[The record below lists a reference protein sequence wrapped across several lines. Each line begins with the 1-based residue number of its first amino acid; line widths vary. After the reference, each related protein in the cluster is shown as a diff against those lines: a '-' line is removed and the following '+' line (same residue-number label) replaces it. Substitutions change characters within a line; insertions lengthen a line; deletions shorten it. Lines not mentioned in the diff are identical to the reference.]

1 MANTKLLEE
10 DDKTQLLSS
19 QSINTLPINL
29 SPSSAD
35 DLDATMLDVKTLD
48 VFENNQTNSS
58 NDNPI
63 SRIDIGYVLKNRF
76 EIIANLGEGGM
87 GMVFKAIDRRKV
99 EAKSRN
105 PYIAIKVLNP
115 SLARNE
121 ILVAGLQRECE
132 KVQALSH
139 PNIITVY
146 DFDRDGDNV
155 FMSMEFLEGQTLN
168 QMIKDHAPAGGIKIP
183 IALRLIRHMGK
194 ALAYAHRN
202 NIVHSDFKPAN
213 VFITENNE
221 VKVLDFG
228 IAAKTQNDH
237 DDDATIF
244 DARTEG
250 GHTPPYASFEMIN
263 GAKADPRDDIY
274 ALGLVIYEMLTGKH
288 PYNRKSAS
296 AVFMEEKQTGKSLL
310 PKPIKGLSK
319 RQWQLLKSALEILQ
333 DKRPKDFSQWLEEF
347 YPKPKKSSKLWP
359 VAGLAGT
366 VLIVVAGYFGYSALN
381 SNPQTDLAS
390 PAKSPETNSPP
401 PAPASLQSVIKL
413 PLAQPGGNQQG
424 TVGVPIQFNGRESQ
438 TGDGEILTYAWRL
451 AKSPAGSLGVIQ
463 NSTAVNPQL
472 VPDKAGDYII
482 ELQVSDKHNQSAPA
496 LMTVTVDEAPQA
508 LQQLDN
514 VETALS
520 LTTSKMKYKIG
531 ELLQVYVH
539 VVNTGY
545 LRVAYVGA
553 NGEVSELLPNEQ
565 QATKVNANTDFV
577 IPPKSAKFKL
587 KITGPVGVDKIVAV
601 YSQVPI
607 INLEKIVS
615 SNAEIADQYQQNMVI
630 KKVAYDVVN

>member
-1 MANTKLLEE
+1 MASTKLFEE

-29 SPSSAD
+29 SPSTAD
-35 DLDATMLDVKTLD
+35 DLDVTVLDVKTLD
-48 VFENNQTNSS
+48 VLENNQTHSS
-58 NDNPI
+58 NDTPI

-105 PYIAIKVLNP
+105 PYIAIKVLSP

-146 DFDRDGDNV
+146 DFDRDGDDV

-168 QMIKDHAPAGGIKIP
+168 QMIKDHAAAGGIKIP

-228 IAAKTQNDH
+228 IAAKTANEH

-296 AVFMEEKQTGKSLL
+296 TVFMEEKQSGKSLL
-310 PKPIKGLSK
+310 PKPIKGLTK
-319 RQWQLLKSALEILQ
+319 RQWQLLKSAIEILQ
-333 DKRPKDFSQWLEEF
+333 EKRPKDFSQWLEEF

-359 VAGLAGT
+359 FAALAGV
-366 VLIVVAGYFGYSALN
+366 VLAVIAGYFGYSALN
-381 SNPQTDLAS
+381 PSPQTDLAS
-390 PAKSPETNSPP
+390 SVKNPEANLTP
-401 PAPASLQSVIKL
+401 PAPALLEPVIKL
-413 PLAQPGGNQQG
+413 PLAQPGENQQG
-424 TVGVPIQFNGRESQ
+424 SVGVPIQLNGRESQ
-438 TGDGEILTYAWRL
+438 SGDGELLSYSWRL
-451 AKSPAGSLGVIQ
+451 VKNPAGSLGVIQ
-463 NSTAVNPQL
+463 NSTAVNPQFI
-472 VPDKAGDYII
+472 PDKAGDYIV
-482 ELQVSDKHNQSAPA
+482 ELQVGDKHNQSAPA
-496 LMTVTVDEAPQA
+496 LMTITVDEVPQA

-531 ELLQVYVH
+531 ELLQVNIH

-565 QATKVNANTDFV
+565 QATKVKANTDFL

-587 KITGPVGVDKIVAV
+587 KITGPAGKDKIVAV
-601 YSQVPI
+601 FSEVPI
-607 INLEKIVS
+607 VNLEKIVS
-615 SNAEIADQYQQNMVI
+615 ANGDIADQYQQNIVT
-630 KKVAYDVVN
+630 KTVAYDVVN